1 MNNIQK
7 STIAKKVNASV
18 KDTSK
23 ETNIDD
29 IKPGCKVHHPKFGV
43 GTVVMMKGTDVTI
56 AFDNQGLKTIN
67 KEYTT
72 LDLL

>member
-1 MNNIQK
+1 MVEQMPVSYTHLDVYK
-7 STIAKKVNASV
+7 RQ
-18 KDTSK
+18 
-23 ETNIDD
+23 
-29 IKPGCKVHHPKFGV
+29 GV